1 MFTGLIQ
8 ELGELARVAPRG
20 AGKSLWIELPVLS
33 RSAKL
38 GDSIAI
44 NGTCLT
50 VVEIEGPTVRFDLS
64 PETLAMTTL
73 SQLSLKAMVN
83 VEPSLRAGDP
93 LGGHFVQGHVD
104 GVGELLER
112 MPQDGFETFRF
123 SVPPGLAKFVAGKGS
138 IAVDGISLTVVEACE
153 DSFTVALI
161 PHTLQCTNLG
171 RMRVGTPVNLET
183 DMLAR
188 YLARIVAMAPSPAR
202 AGEQA

>member
-8 ELGELARVAPRG
+8 ELGELARVAPHG

-33 RSAKL
+33 RSANL

-112 MPQDGFETFRF
+112 MPQDSFETFRF

-161 PHTLQCTNLG
+161 PHTLQSTNLG
-171 RMRVGTPVNLET
+171 RMRVGTQVNLET

-202 AGEQA
+202 TGEQA